1 MKIKSEF
8 SKRYIIFVIITTL
21 ILVCTRIV
29 FYYFQDELSGF
40 FFMDLLMSNRDLNF
54 KTNYDLMSNGV
65 FHYYEENPLLD
76 EKAIYLYFWYFIFYP
91 FYILPYEVSLYLWDL
106 LRLSSAIYIALKIEK
121 ITSDNREL
129 YFFFLFSAIGY
140 FTDMYLNNTNWL
152 IQLLLIESFYQFQ
165 REKKILS
172 GILFSFAVFKVTLIL
187 FPLILIIIK
196 KLKVKHLAYFITPL
210 ILICIPYFIFPE
222 YFISMVSNWFEVS
235 NTSTNLSLI
244 NIFLKLWRLIQPAH
258 LLYVS
263 FITLIIILNISNE
276 KIKDRIALII
286 YIFVSIFWIL
296 IWVFILE
303 FALFI

>member
-1 MKIKSEF
+1 MKIKSAF
-8 SKRYIIFVIITTL
+8 SKRYIIFVIITSL
-21 ILVCTRIV
+21 FLVCTRII

-91 FYILPYEVSLYLWDL
+91 FYILPYEISLYLWDL
-106 LRLSSAIYIALKIEK
+106 LRLSSAIYISLKIEK

-165 REKKILS
+165 RDKKVLS

-196 KLKVKHLAYFITPL
+196 KLKVKHLAYFIAPL
-210 ILICIPYFIFPE
+210 IILCIPYLIFPE
-222 YFISMVSNWFEVS
+222 YFISMLSNWFEVS
-235 NTSTNLSLI
+235 DTSTDLSLI
-244 NIFLKLWRLIQPAH
+244 NIFLKLWRLVQPAH

-296 IWVFILE
+296 IWVLILE

>member
-1 MKIKSEF
+1 MKIRSAF

-21 ILVCTRIV
+21 ILFCFRIV

-40 FFMDLLMSNRDLNF
+40 FFMDLLMKNRDLNF
-54 KTNYDLMSNGV
+54 KTNYDLMHNGV
-65 FHYYEENPLLD
+65 FQYYEENPLLD
-76 EKAIYLYFWYFIFYP
+76 QKAIYLYFWYFIFYP
-91 FYILPYEVSLYLWDL
+91 VYILPYEISLYLWDL

-129 YFFFLFSAIGY
+129 YFFFLFSSIGY
-140 FTDMYLNNTNWL
+140 FADMYLNNTNWL
-152 IQLLLIESFYQFQ
+152 IQLLLLESFYQFQ
-165 REKKILS
+165 RERKILS
-172 GILFSFAVFKVTLIL
+172 GIIFSFAAFKVTLIL

-196 KLKVKHLAYFITPL
+196 KLKLKQLVYFITPL
-210 ILICIPYFIFPE
+210 IFLCIPYFIFPE

-235 NTSTNLSLI
+235 NTSTNLFLI

-263 FITLIIILNISNE
+263 FITLIIIVNISNE
-276 KIKDRIALII
+276 KIKDKIALIV
-286 YIFVSIFWIL
+286 YIFVSIFWVL
-296 IWVFILE
+296 IWVFVLE

>member
-1 MKIKSEF
+1 
-8 SKRYIIFVIITTL
+8 
-21 ILVCTRIV
+21 
-29 FYYFQDELSGF
+29 
-40 FFMDLLMSNRDLNF
+40 MDLLVSNRDLNF

-91 FYILPYEVSLYLWDL
+91 FYILPYEISLYLWDL

-140 FTDMYLNNTNWL
+140 FADMYLNNTNWL

-165 REKKILS
+165 RDKKILS
-172 GILFSFAVFKVTLIL
+172 GIIFSFAVFKVTLIL
-187 FPLILIIIK
+187 FPLILIISK
-196 KLKVKHLAYFITPL
+196 KLKVKNLAYFITPL

-235 NTSTNLSLI
+235 DISTNLFLI
-244 NIFLKLWRLIQPAH
+244 NIFLKLWRLVQPAH
-258 LLYVS
+258 LMYVS
-263 FITLIIILNISNE
+263 FITLIIILNITNE

>member
-1 MKIKSEF
+1 MKYH
-8 SKRYIIFVIITTL
+8 YIYGI
-21 ILVCTRIV
+21 
-29 FYYFQDELSGF
+29 
-40 FFMDLLMSNRDLNF
+40 
-54 KTNYDLMSNGV
+54 
-65 FHYYEENPLLD
+65 
-76 EKAIYLYFWYFIFYP
+76 
-91 FYILPYEVSLYLWDL
+91 
-106 LRLSSAIYIALKIEK
+106 
-121 ITSDNREL
+121 SDNREL

-286 YIFVSIFWIL
+286 YIFVSIFWVL